1 MSVVLAT
8 QNLKIDKV
16 NVSPV
21 AAATY
26 SLSAT
31 DYILSVG
38 YTATG
43 TVAITIP
50 TDQCVSGR
58 IIEIKDSGGNASANN
73 ITITP
78 QAETIDG
85 DATSIISAN
94 YNSVSL
100 YSDGSSWFVY

>member
-1 MSVVLAT
+1 MSVVMAV

-16 NVSPV
+16 VVTPV
-21 AAATY
+21 VAATY

-43 TVAITIP
+43 DVAITIP
-50 TDQCVSGR
+50 TEQCVSGR
-58 IIEIKDSGGNASANN
+58 IIEIKDSGGNANTNN

-85 DATSIISAN
+85 DATLVISSN
-94 YNSVSL
+94 YNSASL

>member
-1 MSVVLAT
+1 MAVVLAT

-16 NVSPV
+16 VVV
-21 AAATY
+21 AVEAATY
-26 SLSAT
+26 SLLAT
-31 DYILSVG
+31 DYILAVS

-58 IIEIKDSGGNASANN
+58 IIEIKDSGGNANTNN

-85 DATSIISAN
+85 DATLIISTN
-94 YNSVSL
+94 YNSASL
-100 YSDGSSWFVY
+100 YSDGNNWFVY

>member
-1 MSVVLAT
+1 MAVVLAT

-16 NVSPV
+16 VVV
-21 AAATY
+21 AVEAATY
-26 SLSAT
+26 SLLAT
-31 DYILSVG
+31 DYILAVN
-38 YTATG
+38 YTTTG
-43 TVAITIP
+43 AVAITIP

-58 IIEIKDSGGNASANN
+58 IIEIKDSGGNASTNN

-85 DATSIISAN
+85 DATSIISTN

-100 YSDGSSWFVY
+100 YSDGSNWYVY

>member
-1 MSVVLAT
+1 MAVVLAT

-16 NVSPV
+16 VVV
-21 AAATY
+21 AVEAATY
-26 SLSAT
+26 SLLAT
-31 DYILSVG
+31 DYILAVS
-38 YTATG
+38 YTTTG

-58 IIEIKDSGGNASANN
+58 IIEIKDSGGNANTNN

-85 DATSIISAN
+85 DATSIISTN

-100 YSDGSSWFVY
+100 YSDGSNWFIY

>member
-1 MSVVLAT
+1 MSVVMAV

-16 NVSPV
+16 VVTPV

-26 SLSAT
+26 SLLAT
-31 DYILSVG
+31 DYILAVN
-38 YTATG
+38 YTVTG

-58 IIEIKDSGGNASANN
+58 IIEIKDSGGNANTNN